1 MKTRKSMLLVLSSL
15 LALIA
20 GGLAGQG
27 GGMQM
32 PQGMQM
38 PSPEEILKQLEAN
51 VKMMADQLIQQ
62 FDGDDDSALSLDE
75 FTKMNDTMMSAGMV
89 MEEEETDEEEKERL
103 KKEFEDAD
111 TDDNDSLSKEEVIA
125 YGLKQAKAQMSE
137 QMGIEF
143 PEETEEDTDDG
154 DEAEDVEGEEGEEEE
169 EE

>member
-75 FTKMNDTMMSAGMV
+75 FTKMYDTMSPGMV
-89 MEEEETDEEEKERL
+89 VEEEETDEEKQKRL

-111 TDDNDSLSKEEVIA
+111 TDDDDSLSKDEMIA
-125 YGLKQAKAQMSE
+125 HGIKQAKADISA

-143 PEETEEDTDDG
+143 PEETEEDSDDG
-154 DEAEDVEGEEGEEEE
+154 DEAEDAEGEEGEEGEEEE
-169 EE
+169 